1 VDIVKI
7 NLELAFVDENEQKD
21 YYQLFNIKT
30 GVLCTANGV
39 EEYIELYKKEYKNKK
54 PYSCSFYAHVLDYP
68 IIYSDNFNY
77 QFLYLYSFGKKE
89 PIRKRKYDIVNIDE
103 VDNMLIV
110 QMSSP
115 AIIGNKFNF
124 FQFKKFLKIFMN

>member
-1 VDIVKI
+1 MWLLSTCFRLS
-7 NLELAFVDENEQKD
+7 N
-21 YYQLFNIKT
+21 YLFS
-30 GVLCTANGV
+30 
-39 EEYIELYKKEYKNKK
+39 Y
-54 PYSCSFYAHVLDYP
+54 FH
-68 IIYSDNFNY
+68 Y

-103 VDNMLIV
+103 VDNMLIE

-124 FQFKKFLKIFMN
+124 YQFKKF